1 LIAAIK
7 RQPLDRPPIWF
18 MRQAGRYLPEYQEL
32 RSRHS
37 FEEAVRTPSLAAEI
51 TLQPT
56 RRFPLDAAIVFADIM
71 TPLPGVGVP
80 VEFTP
85 GPRLTPLKLDEVA
98 RLPEFEPTQVD
109 FVAETVSI
117 VRGGLDQEIAVIG
130 FAGGPATM
138 LAYLLEGGGSQH
150 FVGLRAAMHSD
161 AVGEALDRLAG
172 MTRAY
177 LTLQL
182 EGGAD
187 VVHLFD
193 TWAGLLSREQFKRWA
208 LPAAQNALAGLGVP
222 TIYFAPGAT
231 HLLDLFHQVGA
242 TAYGVDW
249 RLSLAEAWRL
259 VGESRPLQGNL
270 DPALL
275 LADPDRVRA
284 GTTRI
289 LEEAGGRPGHIFGL
303 GHGIFPATPLPNVEA
318 MVSTVVDWRGYS
330 VGERRQAV

>member
-1 LIAAIK
+1 
-7 RQPLDRPPIWF
+7 
-18 MRQAGRYLPEYQEL
+18 
-32 RSRHS
+32 
-37 FEEAVRTPSLAAEI
+37 
-51 TLQPT
+51 
-56 RRFPLDAAIVFADIM
+56 
-71 TPLPGVGVP
+71 
-80 VEFTP
+80 
-85 GPRLTPLKLDEVA
+85 LDEVA

-117 VRGGLDQEIAVIG
+117 VRGVLDQEIAVIG
-130 FAGGPATM
+130 FAGGPATI

-161 AVGEALDRLAG
+161 EVGEALDRLAR

-177 LTLQL
+177 FTLQL

-208 LPAAQNALAGLGVP
+208 LPAAQKALAGLGVP

-231 HLLDLFHQVGA
+231 HLLDLFHLVGA

-259 VGESRPLQGNL
+259 VGESRSLQGNL
-270 DPALL
+270 DPAVLL
-275 LADPDRVRA
+275 SSPDRVRA
-284 GTTRI
+284 GTVKV
-289 LEEAGGRPGHIFGL
+289 LEEAGGRRGHIFGL

-318 MVSTVVDWRGYS
+318 MIRTVHEWRGYS
-330 VGERRQAV
+330 VSETRQAI